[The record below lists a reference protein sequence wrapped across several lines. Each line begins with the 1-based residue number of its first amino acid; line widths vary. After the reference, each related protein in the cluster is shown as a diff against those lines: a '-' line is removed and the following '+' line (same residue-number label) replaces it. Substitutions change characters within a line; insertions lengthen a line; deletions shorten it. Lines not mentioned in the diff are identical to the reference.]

1 MYDYN
6 RISYEGHER
15 AQRRQSEA
23 AAERLAHDARAT
35 RQRRRMVILAPAL
48 RYLHLHRQGSLETDA

>member
-15 AQRRQSEA
+15 ARRRQSEA
-23 AAERLAHDARAT
+23 AAERLAHHARAS
-35 RQRRRMVILAPAL
+35 RQRRRMVMAPAL
-48 RYLHLHRQGSLETDA
+48 RYLNPHRQGSLETDA

>member
-15 AQRRQSEA
+15 ARRRQSEA
-23 AAERLAHDARAT
+23 AAERLAHHRAS
-35 RQRRRMVILAPAL
+35 RQRRRMVMLAPAL
-48 RYLHLHRQGSLETDA
+48 RYLNPHRQGSLETDA